1 MALGINTNVA
11 SLNAQNQ
18 LSKSQGMN
26 DQALQRLSSGLRIN
40 SAKDDAAGLAISTRF
55 SAQISGL
62 NVAVRNANDA
72 ISLSQTA
79 EGALN
84 EVTNNLQRI
93 RELAVQSANSTNSS
107 SDREALNQE
116 VQQRIEEVNR
126 IAGQTAF
133 NGLKVLDG
141 SFGDAVFQVGANV
154 GETIGLDL
162 NTSVRTDA
170 VGGVAQAT
178 SVDLSSVISEG
189 SPAVTGSAATAAFN
203 LSGLLGTD
211 FSAAASSSTATV
223 TAASLAQDFS
233 STAASA
239 SVAFGATPL
248 IAGSDT
254 VALNGVT
261 FSFVDENGGTSAVV
275 DASNVNVSV
284 DFTGGATQAEA
295 VAALASAIT
304 LAVTDTGLAGT
315 GTALANLSAAPDG
328 VTDTTLNITDGTT
341 GDAVTISSLTATVA
355 AGTDPTPTINAEV
368 DRSAVFTIADGTN
381 SGTFTL
387 NTDLSGETAA
397 NIATAI
403 TIASGDFGVSGSSGD
418 LVFTSTATGLTTGA
432 PTLTAA
438 ETSAGNGGVD
448 GTVTVS
454 GAQAGVDAAAISL
467 VIGDPGE
474 GNVTVSLAADL
485 STGTTADQ
493 SAALLAAITGALA
506 GTPEFSATEDGAG
519 SITLTDEANVAGSFT
534 LSNAGS
540 AVTATS
546 TTSGV
551 VDDAGSSAASITL
564 AANNLTFQF
573 GDGDALA
580 VAAGTYS
587 TVQSFVDSVNTALG
601 SNASAVL
608 GDDNVLT
615 ITSGEAITVAATG
628 DASTAFTAGEN
639 VVSGS
644 LQDADVLT
652 VDGANSTIQRV
663 DAALTS
669 ISDLR
674 STFGAIQNRFESTIA
689 NLSTSVENLSASN
702 SRILDAD
709 FASETAELAKSQVL
723 QQAGISVLAQAN
735 ARPQQV
741 LSLLQ

>member
-55 SAQISGL
+55 SSQITGL

-162 NTSVRTDA
+162 NASVRTDA
-170 VGGVAQAT
+170 IGGVAQAT
-178 SVDLSSVISEG
+178 SVALNTVIAEEG
-189 SPAVTGSAATAAFN
+189 ALTPGTAATYAVDATNLIADYSTVAATATDSLVSGAYTQAASTTSSDAFQFSIDGVVASDN
-203 LSGLLGTD
+203 LVANATDAQLDTDIAAFVAGSSGAYTQAGSVVGGNLVISRTDGDDLLLETSFSDGIGSAVAAAGTTSDGTFATSNFTGLAATTGTVEDTSANITFTVTDPESNVLSVTLDSNITSAADLATAIQGQTGYGAATFTAAADGNNVVFTDASNATGSFAIGGTD
-211 FSAAASSSTATV
+211 SATVTAENVAGSTAAGTADTAGAAASS
-223 TAASLAQDFS
+223 
-233 STAASA
+233 
-239 SVAFGATPL
+239 
-248 IAGSDT
+248 
-254 VALNGVT
+254 
-261 FSFVDENGGTSAVV
+261 
-275 DASNVNVSV
+275 
-284 DFTGGATQAEA
+284 
-295 VAALASAIT
+295 IT
-304 LAVTDTGLAGT
+304 LG
-315 GTALANLSAAPDG
+315 
-328 VTDTTLNITDGTT
+328 
-341 GDAVTISSLTATVA
+341 
-355 AGTDPTPTINAEV
+355 
-368 DRSAVFTIADGTN
+368 
-381 SGTFTL
+381 
-387 NTDLSGETAA
+387 
-397 NIATAI
+397 
-403 TIASGDFGVSGSSGD
+403 ASD
-418 LVFTSTATGLTTGA
+418 
-432 PTLTAA
+432 
-438 ETSAGNGGVD
+438 
-448 GTVTVS
+448 
-454 GAQAGVDAAAISL
+454 
-467 VIGDPGE
+467 
-474 GNVTVSLAADL
+474 
-485 STGTTADQ
+485 
-493 SAALLAAITGALA
+493 
-506 GTPEFSATEDGAG
+506 
-519 SITLTDEANVAGSFT
+519 
-534 LSNAGS
+534 
-540 AVTATS
+540 
-546 TTSGV
+546 
-551 VDDAGSSAASITL
+551 
-564 AANNLTFQF
+564 LTFQF

-587 TVQSFVDSVNTALG
+587 TVQSFVDGVNTALG
-601 SNASAVL
+601 GNASAVL

-628 DASTAFTAGEN
+628 DASTAFTAGAN
-639 VVSGS
+639 AVSGN

-652 VDGANSTIQRV
+652 VDGANTTIQRV

-689 NLSTSVENLSASN
+689 NLSTSVENLSAAN

>member
-1 MALGINTNVA
+1 
-11 SLNAQNQ
+11 
-18 LSKSQGMN
+18 MN

-55 SAQISGL
+55 TSQISGL

-107 SDREALNQE
+107 YDREALNEE

-162 NTSVRTDA
+162 NASVRTDA
-170 VGGVAQAT
+170 IGGVAQAV
-178 SVDLSSVISEG
+178 SADLSTQITEAVT
-189 SPAVTGSAATAAFN
+189 AVTGSAATYAVDATNLIADYSTVAATATDSLVSGAYTQAASTTTTDAFQFSIDGVVASDNVVGDATAAKLDTDIAAFVTN
-203 LSGLLGTD
+203 SGGAYTQAGTVAGGDLVISKTDGTD
-211 FSAAASSSTATV
+211 LTLSTSFSDAVNSVATATGPTSGGTFATTNFTGTAVTTGAVENTSANITFTVTDPESNVLSVTLDSNITSAADLATAIQGQTGYGAATFTAAADGDNVVLTDGSDIDGNFTITGTDAALV
-223 TAASLAQDFS
+223 TAENVAA
-233 STAASA
+233 STAA
-239 SVAFGATPL
+239 GAT
-248 IAGSDT
+248 
-254 VALNGVT
+254 
-261 FSFVDENGGTSAVV
+261 E
-275 DASNVNVSV
+275 
-284 DFTGGATQAEA
+284 
-295 VAALASAIT
+295 
-304 LAVTDTGLAGT
+304 
-315 GTALANLSAAPDG
+315 
-328 VTDTTLNITDGTT
+328 
-341 GDAVTISSLTATVA
+341 
-355 AGTDPTPTINAEV
+355 
-368 DRSAVFTIADGTN
+368 
-381 SGTFTL
+381 
-387 NTDLSGETAA
+387 
-397 NIATAI
+397 
-403 TIASGDFGVSGSSGD
+403 
-418 LVFTSTATGLTTGA
+418 
-432 PTLTAA
+432 
-438 ETSAGNGGVD
+438 
-448 GTVTVS
+448 
-454 GAQAGVDAAAISL
+454 
-467 VIGDPGE
+467 VIGVVAQE
-474 GNVTVSLAADL
+474 IVV
-485 STGTTADQ
+485 
-493 SAALLAAITGALA
+493 GAN
-506 GTPEFSATEDGAG
+506 E
-519 SITLTDEANVAGSFT
+519 
-534 LSNAGS
+534 
-540 AVTATS
+540 
-546 TTSGV
+546 
-551 VDDAGSSAASITL
+551 
-564 AANNLTFQF
+564 LTFQF

-587 TVQSFVDSVNTALG
+587 TVQSFVDGVNTALG
-601 SNASAVL
+601 GNANAVL

-628 DASTAFTAGEN
+628 GASTVFSTGANA
-639 VVSGS
+639 VSGN

-652 VDGANSTIQRV
+652 VDGANTTIQRV

-689 NLSTSVENLSASN
+689 NLSTSVENLSAAN

-709 FASETAELAKSQVL
+709 FASETAALAKSQVL

>member
-18 LSKSQGMN
+18 LGKSQAQN

-55 SAQISGL
+55 SSQISGL

-162 NTSVRTDA
+162 NTSVRTDSVGAVAQAVSADLTTQIAEEVTAVTGAAATYGIDSTALIADYSTTGASSGTSTVQVDTAA
-170 VGGVAQAT
+170 VGG
-178 SVDLSSVISEG
+178 
-189 SPAVTGSAATAAFN
+189 
-203 LSGLLGTD
+203 
-211 FSAAASSSTATV
+211 
-223 TAASLAQDFS
+223 
-233 STAASA
+233 
-239 SVAFGATPL
+239 
-248 IAGSDT
+248 DT
-254 VALNGVT
+254 IEINGVT
-261 FSFVDENGGTSAVV
+261 FTFVDDTTPGETVVDANNVTITRDITNTALTAETTAQALDAAIDAYKADVDPTFTAFDDVTASNATGTLTLTYGTDGLPSTNGNTIGTATGTLATTNTLDASGADGDTSANRTFTITDPEGNNLSVTLNSNITSAADLNTAIQNAAGYGAATFTSAVDGDNV
-275 DASNVNVSV
+275 VLTDGSDIDGSFSIGGTDAALITDAN
-284 DFTGGATQAEA
+284 
-295 VAALASAIT
+295 VAAS
-304 LAVTDTGLAGT
+304 
-315 GTALANLSAAPDG
+315 
-328 VTDTTLNITDGTT
+328 
-341 GDAVTISSLTATVA
+341 
-355 AGTDPTPTINAEV
+355 
-368 DRSAVFTIADGTN
+368 
-381 SGTFTL
+381 
-387 NTDLSGETAA
+387 
-397 NIATAI
+397 
-403 TIASGDFGVSGSSGD
+403 
-418 LVFTSTATGLTTGA
+418 
-432 PTLTAA
+432 
-438 ETSAGNGGVD
+438 TSAG
-448 GTVTVS
+448 
-454 GAQAGVDAAAISL
+454 
-467 VIGDPGE
+467 
-474 GNVTVSLAADL
+474 
-485 STGTTADQ
+485 
-493 SAALLAAITGALA
+493 
-506 GTPEFSATEDGAG
+506 AT
-519 SITLTDEANVAGSFT
+519 
-534 LSNAGS
+534 
-540 AVTATS
+540 AVT
-546 TTSGV
+546 GV
-551 VDDAGSSAASITL
+551 AAQEIVVGE
-564 AANNLTFQF
+564 NDLTFQF
-573 GDGDALA
+573 GDGEALA
-580 VAAGTYS
+580 VEAGTYS
-587 TVQSFVDSVNTALG
+587 TVQSFVDAVNSTLG
-601 SNASAVL
+601 SNATAVL

-615 ITSGEAITVAATG
+615 ITSGEAITVAAANDT
-628 DASTAFTAGEN
+628 STAFTTGEN
-639 VVSGS
+639 AVSGS
-644 LQDADVLT
+644 LQDSDVLT
-652 VDGANSTIQRV
+652 VAGANSTIQRV

-709 FASETAELAKSQVL
+709 FAAETAELAKSQVL